1 MSDHIFAVS
10 PPVYI
15 LSYHPLV
22 YSIIEKALSYCRV
35 TSFSEEHIQHLKN
48 SEQVLIV
55 DTCSV
60 DNWLAIAIRYGFMNR
75 QPVIILTS
83 KTGTQEEEFQMLHL
97 GVRGIVP
104 IARLESDLR
113 AAVEL
118 VMAGHLWVRRNT
130 LDRYIM
136 QKGVSA
142 SSPCGFTP
150 REEQIIPCLVEGFSN
165 KEISQMLGISTRTVK
180 FHVSNILRKIKVKS
194 RRGIK
199 AIKDP
204 QRNPDANASAR
215 VEVA

>member
-1 MSDHIFAVS
+1 
-10 PPVYI
+10 
-15 LSYHPLV
+15 
-22 YSIIEKALSYCRV
+22 
-35 TSFSEEHIQHLKN
+35 
-48 SEQVLIV
+48 
-55 DTCSV
+55 
-60 DNWLAIAIRYGFMNR
+60 
-75 QPVIILTS
+75 
-83 KTGTQEEEFQMLHL
+83 
-97 GVRGIVP
+97 
-104 IARLESDLR
+104 
-113 AAVEL
+113 
-118 VMAGHLWVRRNT
+118 
-130 LDRYIM
+130 M